1 MRMINIA
8 QRQQVHDLIILDLAI
23 RSLQADYAKV
33 STLKLH
39 KLYRQW
45 LESVLAALQTAFHE
59 KKTSLATQKIRLV
72 GYKRLDAHFSEIT
85 FATSG
90 NDAQLLY
97 ANEVLKQDVEQLL
110 LQHIRIQMLDFRH

>member
-1 MRMINIA
+1 MINIA
-8 QRQQVHDLIILDLAI
+8 QRQDVHDLIILDLAI

-39 KLYRQW
+39 KLYRKW
-45 LESVLAALQTAFHE
+45 LEIVLTQLQHNYHE
-59 KKTSLATQKIRLV
+59 KRRALATQKIRLI
-72 GYKRLDAHFSEIT
+72 GYKRLDTYFSEVML
-85 FATSG
+85 ATSG

-110 LQHIRIQMLDFRH
+110 LQHIHIQMLDFHH